1 MANRAY
7 VYSSNVIPV
16 PGSSVR
22 KIRAKGIT
30 ESNYGI
36 NIAVGCF
43 IGAKIIKPA
52 SSIIFDDMAM
62 NVVSD
67 YEQGSSLFLKFLERA
82 ASLNVK
88 DMDKRKLEVAQRF
101 LGRYKGRFFIGEFGE
116 LAEMDVDID
125 MEENKE
131 KFFKVLNKR
140 TKKLY
145 IPQCKKLAE
154 ATQKALKSDD
164 NKFRSFVQYI
174 DREELLGYYLSDELY
189 FM

>member
-7 VYSSNVIPV
+7 IYSANVIPV
-16 PGSSVR
+16 AGSTVR

-43 IGAKIIKPA
+43 IGAKYIKPA
-52 SSIIFDDMAM
+52 PSIIFDDAAM
-62 NVVSD
+62 TAVSD
-67 YEQGSSLFLKFLERA
+67 YKEGSSLFLKFLERA
-82 ASLNVK
+82 VSLNIR

-116 LAEMDVDID
+116 LAEMNINID
-125 MEENKE
+125 GESQRE
-131 KFFKVLNKR
+131 KFFKVLNKEI
-140 TKKLY
+140 KKY
-145 IPQCKKLAE
+145 IPDCKKIAK

-164 NKFRSFVQYI
+164 KKFKAFVEYI
-174 DREELLGYYLSDELY
+174 DRQEMLDYYLSDELY